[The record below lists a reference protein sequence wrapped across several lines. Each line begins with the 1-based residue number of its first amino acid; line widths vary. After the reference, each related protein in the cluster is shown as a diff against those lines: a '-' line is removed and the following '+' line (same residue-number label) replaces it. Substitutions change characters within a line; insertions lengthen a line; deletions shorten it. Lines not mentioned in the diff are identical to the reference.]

1 MKVTKKTTEYTIY
14 QKRNNR
20 YAVKG
25 ADKRWLNGEEK
36 VKILLAEA
44 LITVSTPAE
53 PAAEEPAEEATEE
66 TAEKSSEEAT
76 EAAAE
81 EASAEAAAE
90 EENKDTAGS
99 GESGED

>member
-1 MKVTKKTTEYTIY
+1 MKVIKKTTEYTIY